1 MNQKGLSDILG
12 LKDVNVKV
20 NVSIAVESLILLGII
35 IFVTGALIIA
45 INKVFK

>member
-1 MNQKGLSDILG
+1 MREKGLSDILG

-20 NVSIAVESLILLGII
+20 NVSLAVESLIMLGIVV
-35 IFVTGALIIA
+35 FLAGALIVA